1 VEWNSIDGSKVKIA
15 IALSVPLDA
24 NGDQHI
30 TILSSIARKLV
41 NKSFRTAL
49 TEATTPSA
57 LYELINKVEI
67 K

>member
-1 VEWNSIDGSKVKIA
+1 
-15 IALSVPLDA
+15 LSVPLDA
-24 NGDQHI
+24 SGDQHI

-41 NKSFRTAL
+41 DKSFRTAL
-49 TEATTPSA
+49 TEATTPHA